1 MNLSFFELLSYV
13 NSGIRLRSNVSS
25 RRRRLVLGPDNRNI
39 KSYAKAITD
48 HNVLGKI
55 VGTVYKPLFHN
66 YGYGFILD
74 QAHMEDILAQSP
86 ETIIKRVPKN
96 YQETLRNIIR
106 ASGGSEGELVQATTQ
121 FYKNYIDMVNPLWT
135 AAGPIGLGLVA
146 LLSLFFYFQVKH
158 PLKIIGSMFVFNELF
173 SVFTKNVLDERV
185 MGSSLVMYMLFG
197 AASSVYWQGSRWF
210 DFTLFG
216 THGVTMTST
225 FLFAIQQTG
234 SSMYADPG
242 YPYGPE
248 TDVAHI
254 VHHIGLVAGWFLWK
268 YFG

>member
-48 HNVLGKI
+48 ANVLGKI

-74 QAHMEDILAQSP
+74 QAHLEEILAETP
-86 ETIIKRVPKN
+86 ETLIKRLPKN

-106 ASGGSEGELVQATTQ
+106 ANSGSEGDLVEATTQ
-121 FYKNYIDMVNPLWT
+121 FYKNYIDMINPMWT
-135 AAGPIGLGLVA
+135 EMGPIGLGITA
-146 LLSLFFYFQVKH
+146 LLGLFFYFQVKH

-173 SVFTKNVLDERV
+173 SVFCHKVLDERV
-185 MGSSLVMYMLFG
+185 MGSSLIMYMLFG
-197 AASSVYWQGSRWF
+197 AATSVYWQGSRWF

-216 THGVTMTST
+216 THGVTMTAT
-225 FLFAIQQTG
+225 FLFTIQQTVT
-234 SSMYADPG
+234 SMYADPG

-248 TDVAHI
+248 TDMAHI
-254 VHHIGLVAGWFLWK
+254 VHHIGLVAGWFLCK
-268 YFG
+268 TFG